1 MPLRLSWWC
10 GLQDGGKTS
19 SAGLELS
26 EMPYRADVTIIGAGV
41 IGLAIAA
48 QIAGKGWEAYVLEK
62 NETFGQETSSR
73 HSGVIHSGIYYPQ
86 NSLKA
91 RLCVAGNHALYKLCE
106 QCGIGYRKLG
116 KLVVATND
124 EEISDLEILLNKG
137 RGNGVEG
144 LRILSR
150 RDMRELEPNVNGVA
164 ALFSPST
171 GIIDSYALMKYFIAK
186 AIEGGAQIAYQTKAV
201 AIEQV
206 ARGYKVTVEDG
217 REEFSFTTRVLINC
231 AGLDNDRVAELAGID
246 IVKAGY
252 KLHYCKGEYFSV
264 ASSKS
269 KLVKRL
275 IYPVPV
281 PKVTSVGIH
290 VTFDLEGR
298 MRLGPGIEYV
308 DSINYAVNNQ
318 HQQLFYDSVRKF
330 LPFIEYDDLQP
341 EMAGIR
347 PKLQG
352 PNEDIKDFII
362 RDEADKGLPGFIN
375 LVGIESPG
383 LTASPAIAEYTL
395 SLIQDQLTN

>member
-1 MPLRLSWWC
+1 MN
-10 GLQDGGKTS
+10 
-19 SAGLELS
+19 
-26 EMPYRADVTIIGAGV
+26 RADVTIIGAGV

-48 QIAGKGWEAYVLEK
+48 QIADRGWEAYVLEK
-62 NETFGQETSSR
+62 NENFGLETSSR
-73 HSGVIHSGIYYPQ
+73 HSGVIHAGIYYPR

-91 RLCVAGNHALYKLCE
+91 RLCLAGNRALYKLGE
-106 QCGIGYRKLG
+106 ECGIGCQKLG
-116 KLVVATND
+116 KLVVATTD
-124 EEISDLEILLNKG
+124 EEISELEILLD
-137 RGNGVEG
+137 RGQRNGVEG

-150 RDMRELEPNVNGVA
+150 REMKELEPKVDGVA
-164 ALFSPST
+164 TLFSPST
-171 GIIDSYALMKYFIAK
+171 GIIDSHALMRYFIAR
-186 AIEGGAQIAYQTKAV
+186 AMEGGVQIAYQTKAV
-201 AIEQV
+201 AIEKV
-206 ARGYKVTVEDG
+206 AEGYKVTAEDSG
-217 REEFSFTTRVLINC
+217 GEFPFMTKVVINC
-231 AGLDNDRVAELAGID
+231 AGLHSDKVAELAGID

-298 MRLGPGIEYV
+298 MRLGPGVEYV
-308 DSINYAVNNQ
+308 ESINYAVNNQ

-330 LPFIEYDDLQP
+330 LPFIEYDDLEP

-352 PNEDIKDFII
+352 PNEDIKDFVI
-362 RDEADKGLPGFIN
+362 RDEGDKGLPGFIN
-375 LVGIESPG
+375 LIGIESPG
-383 LTASPAIAEYTL
+383 LTAAPAIAEYVL
-395 SLIQDQLTN
+395 SLIQAQLTE